1 MEDAGGSIGARFEE
15 LVQIM
20 ARLRGPDGCPWDLKQ
35 SFDSI
40 KPYTLEEV
48 YEVFDAIDRRDM
60 PALSEELGDYLL
72 QAVFYAQMAA
82 EQGHF
87 TISDSLQSI
96 NEKLIRRHPHIF
108 GSGVANTAEEVKQRW
123 DEIKLAEEASKGEPS
138 RQPMLS
144 SVLKSQPALAE
155 AQQLTRKAAEVGF
168 DWENSQQVLAKLTEE
183 LQELA
188 TAPDPAAVAAEM
200 GDVLFVVVNLA
211 RKLGVDAEQ
220 ALRLSNAKFRSRFG
234 FIENRLDEAGR
245 QWKDSSLAEMDAIWN
260 EAKQAEKR
268 SAEAAKGTRNE

>member
-60 PALSEELGDYLL
+60 PGLSEELGDYLL

-87 TISDSLQSI
+87 TIADSLQAI

-108 GSGVANTAEEVKQRW
+108 GSGVAHTAEDVKQRW
-123 DEIKLAEEASKGEPS
+123 DEIKLAEKASKGEAKPE
-138 RQPMLS
+138 RLLAG
-144 SVLKSQPALAE
+144 VLKSQPALSE

-183 LQELA
+183 LAELA
-188 TAPDPAAVAAEM
+188 AAPDPSAVAAEM

-234 FIENRLDEAGR
+234 FIENRLSEMGR
-245 QWKDSSLAEMDAIWN
+245 PWKESSLEEMDAIWN
-260 EAKQAEKR
+260 EAKQAEKTA
-268 SAEAAKGTRNE
+268 AEAAKGTNPQ

>member
-1 MEDAGGSIGARFEE
+1 MQEAGGSIGARFEE

-20 ARLRGPDGCPWDLKQ
+20 ARLRSPDGCPWDLKQ

-72 QAVFYAQMAA
+72 QAVFYAQIAA

-87 TISDSLQSI
+87 TIADSLQAI

-108 GSGVANTAEEVKQRW
+108 GEGTAQTAEEVKQRW
-123 DEIKLAEEASKGEPS
+123 DEIKQAEKAGKGAARPEPLLAG
-138 RQPMLS
+138 
-144 SVLKSQPALAE
+144 VLKSQPALAE

-168 DWENSQQVLAKLTEE
+168 DWENPQQVLAKLSEE
-183 LQELA
+183 LAELA
-188 TAPDPAAVAAEM
+188 AAPDPAAVAAEM
-200 GDVLFVVVNLA
+200 GDVLFVAVNLA

-220 ALRLSNAKFRSRFG
+220 SLRLSNAKFRSRFG
-234 FIENRLDEAGR
+234 FIEQRLEAAGR
-245 QWKDSSLAEMDAIWN
+245 AWSQTSLGEMDAIWN
-260 EAKQAEKR
+260 EAKQAEKVAATA
-268 SAEAAKGTRNE
+268 AEGNNAQ